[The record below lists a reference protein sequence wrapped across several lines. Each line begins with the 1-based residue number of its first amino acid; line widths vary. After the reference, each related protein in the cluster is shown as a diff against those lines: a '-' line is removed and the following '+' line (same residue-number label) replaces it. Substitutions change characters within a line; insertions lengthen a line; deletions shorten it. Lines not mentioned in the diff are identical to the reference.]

1 MAILTRETV
10 LAARRTKT
18 TAVEVPELGGEIL
31 VRRLNAAQVEALS
44 PLFVNGEANLG
55 QNLQLACALIAT
67 AVVDESGVP
76 MFAEPAEVGE
86 FEIAVV
92 MKLATA
98 VAEVAGLTGG
108 DTAGK

>member
-1 MAILTRETV
+1 MAVLTRESA

-31 VRRLNAAQVEALS
+31 IRRLNALQVETLS
-44 PLFVNGEANLG
+44 PLFVTGEADLGKNLK
-55 QNLQLACALIAT
+55 LACALIAT
-67 AVVDESGVP
+67 AVVDESGTP
-76 MFAEPAEVGE
+76 LFATPEEVGE
-86 FEIAVV
+86 YEIDVV